1 MSCKFPGDK
10 READVLNTSDGQKTD
25 GRSEFEVELELRS

>member
-1 MSCKFPGDK
+1 V
-10 READVLNTSDGQKTD
+10 ADVLRTSDRRKTD